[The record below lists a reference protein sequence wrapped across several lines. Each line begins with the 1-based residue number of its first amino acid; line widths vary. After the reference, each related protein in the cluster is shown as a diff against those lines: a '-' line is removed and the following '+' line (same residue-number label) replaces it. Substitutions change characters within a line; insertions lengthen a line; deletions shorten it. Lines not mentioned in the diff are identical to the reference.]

1 MIGEK
6 LKTVLFYHNMTQKE
20 LAQKIGV
27 TEASMCRYC
36 NNERDPKAKTV
47 VKICQTLN
55 ISSDWLLGLID

>member
-6 LKTVLFYHNMTQKE
+6 LKTALFYHNMTQKE

-27 TEASMCRYC
+27 TEVSMCRYC
-36 NNERDPKAKTV
+36 KDERDPKTETV
-47 VKICQTLN
+47 VKICHTLK